1 MSVSANNIRNLA
13 VVGHSGEGK
22 STLCEAILL
31 NGGSIER
38 MGKTDL
44 GTTVSDFDE
53 QELARKISV
62 SLSVTHDVA
71 GHETQSVGRPRILRL
86 RRRV

>member
-22 STLCEAILL
+22 TTLCEAILL

-44 GTTVSDFDE
+44 GTTLSDF
-53 QELARKISV
+53 
-62 SLSVTHDVA
+62 
-71 GHETQSVGRPRILRL
+71 
-86 RRRV
+86 